1 MEEEDGCQGV
11 ESRSSCGCGLM
22 LLCVCVSRC
31 VCVCMEEERRIVVS
45 VCLLFA
51 RICVLLYL
59 QYTTVRKA
67 LRALVWSRAVVGSL
81 LLAALVPSL
90 PDRFRLVLVVQ
101 LVEEVACVCVCMCV
115 CVLCCFELP
124 VEEVPVEERHG
135 PRLHVVK
142 GRRPDISGCVAV
154 ALRCG
159 GEGGV
164 RLRSYLM

>member
-1 MEEEDGCQGV
+1 MAGCRCRLVGLGLQGLGQRNRYFEIEGRRNFEALCWMRGGEMEEEDGCQGV

-67 LRALVWSRAVVGSL
+67 LRALVWSRAVVGS
-81 LLAALVPSL
+81 
-90 PDRFRLVLVVQ
+90 
-101 LVEEVACVCVCMCV
+101 
-115 CVLCCFELP
+115 
-124 VEEVPVEERHG
+124 
-135 PRLHVVK
+135 
-142 GRRPDISGCVAV
+142 
-154 ALRCG
+154 
-159 GEGGV
+159 
-164 RLRSYLM
+164 